1 MKIWGFLSQGESM
14 KVSLKKSV
22 QTQNSLNPLSL
33 ASVKISIIMTPMD
46 TSLLGGAGMWPAL
59 KGFLDP

>member
-1 MKIWGFLSQGESM
+1 M

-22 QTQNSLNPLSL
+22 QTQNSLNPLFNPLSL